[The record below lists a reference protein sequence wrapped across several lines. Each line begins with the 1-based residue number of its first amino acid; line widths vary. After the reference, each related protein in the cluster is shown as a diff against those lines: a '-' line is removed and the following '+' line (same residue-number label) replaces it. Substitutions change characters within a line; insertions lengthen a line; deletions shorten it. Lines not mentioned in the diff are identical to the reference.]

1 MDGFLKQ
8 IFSPN
13 ILVPTLLFIL
23 LSPGVFLTVP
33 PGPSGNIFMSGEAS
47 MTNVLVHAAIFALV
61 YYLLRKY
68 FASYY

>member
-1 MDGFLKQ
+1 MDTFIKQ

-23 LSPGVFLTVP
+23 LSPGLFLTIP
-33 PGPSGNIFMSGEAS
+33 PGPSGNMFMSGETTTTS
-47 MTNVLVHAAIFALV
+47 VLVHALVFAIA